1 MLLSFF
7 QFSLAIRNVWPGR
20 MSLRAFL
27 GLYILLLLAGMPVTF
42 LSCIPYGLFG
52 ILVAAC
58 IYGLVICRDTAPQN
72 VCMGMVGLVLAIVT
86 GNFLSIFFRC
96 WFPRIYQS
104 IRTFL
109 LVSISSIFCC
119 FM

>member
-1 MLLSFF
+1 MPFDDMTGDAKRCVPPPSKEESIEMLLSFF
-7 QFSLAIRNVWPGR
+7 QLSLAIRNVWPGR

-27 GLYILLLLAGMPVTF
+27 GLYIPLLLAGMPVTF

-72 VCMGMVGLVLAIVT
+72 VYGHD
-86 GNFLSIFFRC
+86 
-96 WFPRIYQS
+96 
-104 IRTFL
+104 RT
-109 LVSISSIFCC
+109 CTC
-119 FM
+119 HRDN